1 PSDSSDDEYSDSSD
15 EEWLPENTRNIGDTD
30 DEGDAD
36 SQDAESQDDEG
47 QDDEGQDADGGQHDE
62 GAEEN
67 VHMVPAQRNV
77 HKGHTCTQPQPI
89 DFFRYLFPLDLI
101 DVIVHNTNMYALQKG
116 KENLAVT
123 SEEMQ
128 IFLGINM
135 VMGYIRYPRTRMYW
149 SSEEGLRLG
158 IIADAMSVNRYE
170 QILRHLHFVDNYT
183 HQPANT
189 DRLFKLAP
197 VLNTLQKTFLMAAN
211 PEEFQ
216 SIDEQIIPFKG
227 QLSIKQYIPKKPK
240 PWGVKVWVRAGSS
253 GYMYKFE
260 IYQGSAIRGQS
271 SSLGMAGDVVMRLC
285 DDIKHKN
292 HKVFFDNFF
301 CSIPLLE
308 ALKDLGIYGTGT
320 CRTNRLKGASQKLKS
335 EKQLKKEGRGA
346 CSVVSTNSNITVTR
360 WLDSSVIHMASTCA
374 GQSPEDTAQRWLKKE
389 QAKISVQRP
398 YSVALYNQ
406 HMGGVDLVDQCV
418 AMYPHR
424 RRNKRWYIRVF
435 FHFLDVTVVNAWRL
449 YLMSGLEKMNLLIFK
464 ASVALTKVPSEVRFS
479 AGNHWPELT
488 QVKNAN
494 RCHNAACTRKTKYIC
509 MQCHVALC
517 PGCFANFHMILPDYK
532 SEDDEDV

>member
-1 PSDSSDDEYSDSSD
+1 
-15 EEWLPENTRNIGDTD
+15 
-30 DEGDAD
+30 
-36 SQDAESQDDEG
+36 
-47 QDDEGQDADGGQHDE
+47 
-62 GAEEN
+62 
-67 VHMVPAQRNV
+67 MVPAQRNV
-77 HKGHTCTQPQPI
+77 HKGHTCTQPRKYVWKVQDNNFDGDFPPFLGERRVNVDGREPI

-464 ASVALTKVPSEVRFS
+464 ASVARALINSGSGQQKRKGRPSGAPPPAKCRAVTKVPSEVRFS

-517 PGCFANFHMILPDYK
+517 PGCFANFH
-532 SEDDEDV
+532 VA